1 MIKEY
6 SKHLKNTGLY
16 VGASFLLAILL
27 VALLTFP
34 SKKNRLEFI
43 EEEIERVQTQQKILT
58 DKEKELERL
67 ATEKDWAEVDDENCT
82 DDGCPSFL
90 ENK

>member
-1 MIKEY
+1 MKIVKQY
-6 SKHLKNTGLY
+6 AWILSVLTAIILAA
-16 VGASFLLAILL
+16 VLL
-27 VALLTFP
+27 FP
-34 SKKNRLEFI
+34 NEKNRLEFI